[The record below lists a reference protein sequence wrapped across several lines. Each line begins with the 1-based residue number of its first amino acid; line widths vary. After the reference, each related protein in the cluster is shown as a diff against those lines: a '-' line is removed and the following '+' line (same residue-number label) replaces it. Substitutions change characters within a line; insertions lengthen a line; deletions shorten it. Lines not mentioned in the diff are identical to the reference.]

1 MLLTDRL
8 QELSSKATGV
18 NVKIPAAMLR
28 QIYVNT
34 ERQHDKQRPSY
45 TCGPF
50 LLLPLLL
57 RTCTHVIYFHTQSMN
72 MCADTRL
79 RHLLRLCQRPTS
91 TAVC

>member
-50 LLLPLLL
+50 LLQPLLL
-57 RTCTHVIYFHTQSMN
+57 RTCTHVIYFHTQSMIYFHTCVLILAFVIC
-72 MCADTRL
+72 CA
-79 RHLLRLCQRPTS
+79 CVS
-91 TAVC
+91 G